1 VLALKPTQADGRH
14 LRDAM
19 FLDAR
24 DKLLTFLSRRDVE
37 PTNNAS
43 EQALRPSVI
52 FRKVTNGFRSV
63 WGAKVYA
70 DICSLVATA
79 RRAGCTALA
88 AIRDAL
94 ALPAAA

>member
-1 VLALKPTQADGRH
+1 
-14 LRDAM
+14 M
-19 FLDAR
+19 
-24 DKLLTFLSRRDVE
+24 
-37 PTNNAS
+37 
-43 EQALRPSVI
+43 
-52 FRKVTNGFRSV
+52 TNGFRSV